1 MTRPL
6 FPRWLLA
13 SAACLLLT
21 ACETATTYQ
30 AAASP
35 TAVGYSEQRIE
46 PGRYRVTFQG
56 GEGSPQ
62 QVQDYALLRAAQIT
76 LRDGYD
82 WFRVIERY
90 GDARP
95 PRSGT
100 TVSIGGANFGRH
112 SAVGLGT
119 SFDLS
124 GGPIVNATL
133 EIQMGHGAKPEAA
146 DAYDAH
152 GVVAEIGPRAEP
164 PPPHP

>member
-1 MTRPL
+1 MTRAL
-6 FPRWLLA
+6 RLRWLPA
-13 SAACLLLT
+13 AAACLALS

-30 AAASP
+30 AATTP
-35 TAVGYSEQRIE
+35 NAVGYSEQRLE

-82 WFRVIERY
+82 WFRITDRY
-90 GDARP
+90 SDARP

-100 TVSIGGANFGRH
+100 TVSIGGASFGRH
-112 SAVGLGT
+112 SGVGVGT

-124 GGPIVNATL
+124 GGPIVNTTL
-133 EIQMGHGAKPEAA
+133 EVMMGHGPKPAA
-146 DAYDAH
+146 PDAYDAH
-152 GVVAEIGPRAEP
+152 DVVAEIGPRARP
-164 PPPHP
+164 